1 MAFDGITT
9 ACLKKELSD
18 KLVGGRITKIVQSEA
33 DELLLT
39 IKNNAAQYRL
49 LLSASASLPLV
60 YLTGQNKP
68 APMTA
73 PGFCMLL
80 RKHLGGGRIVSI
92 TQPSLER
99 ILRFEIEHLDEMG
112 DLCRKYL
119 IAELMGKHS
128 NLIFCRE
135 DGTIL
140 DSIKHVSLAVSSVRE
155 VLPGRMY
162 FIPHTQDKLDP
173 LTASPAEMTAA
184 ICAKPAALGKAVYTT
199 LTGFSPAMAEELCH
213 RSYLDS
219 GRPASALEAT
229 ERTMLE
235 HQLLRLIE
243 DIREEAFTPRIYYNG
258 DEPAEFS
265 ALPLTMYEDLKS
277 EAFESVSALL
287 ETYYAAKNTLTR
299 IHQKSA
305 DLRRVVQTALER
317 SRKKYD
323 LQLRQLKDT
332 EKRDKYKVWGELIHT
347 YGYGVPEG
355 SRSMQALNYYT
366 NEEITIPLDPTLS
379 AQENAARYFDKY
391 GKLKRTFEAVTG
403 LLTETENEIRHLE
416 SIQAALDMALTEE
429 DLAPVREEL
438 VEYGYIRRRS
448 QKGSGKKPK
457 LSSKPYHY
465 ISSDG
470 FDLYVGKNNFQN
482 DELTFQYASGNDW
495 WFHAK
500 GVPGSHVILKSGGRE
515 IPDRAFE
522 EAGRL
527 AAYYSKSRGGDKV
540 EIDYV
545 EKKHVKKP
553 GGTRPGF
560 VVYYTNYS
568 LVIDSDISGLTLAED

>member
-9 ACLKKELSD
+9 ACLRKELSSL
-18 KLVGGRITKIVQSEA
+18 LVGGRITKIVQSEA

-60 YLTGQNKP
+60 YLTEQNKA

-80 RKHLGGGRIVSI
+80 RKHLGGGRIVSV

-119 IAELMGKHS
+119 IVEIMGKHS

-155 VLPGRMY
+155 VLPGRPY

-173 LTASPAEMTAA
+173 LTASPAEMVRAV
-184 ICAKPAALGKAVYTT
+184 CAKPAALGKAIYTS

-213 RSYLDS
+213 RSFLES
-219 GRPASALEAT
+219 GRPASALDDKEQA
-229 ERTMLE
+229 MLE
-235 HQLLRLIE
+235 HQLLRLME
-243 DIREEAFTPRIYYNG
+243 AVKEEQFSPCIYYKG
-258 DEPAEFS
+258 KEPVEFS
-265 ALPLTMYEDLKS
+265 AVPLTMYEDLTAQPFPDIS
-277 EAFESVSALL
+277 RLL
-287 ETYYAAKNTLTR
+287 ETYYAEKNTLTR

-317 SRKKYD
+317 TRKKYD
-323 LQLRQLKDT
+323 LQQKQLKDT
-332 EKRDKYKVWGELIHT
+332 EKRDKYKIWGELIHT

-355 SRSMQALNYYT
+355 ARSMQALNYYT
-366 NEEITIPLDPTLS
+366 NEETTVPLDPTLTP
-379 AQENAARYFDKY
+379 QENAKRYFDKY

-403 LLTETENEIRHLE
+403 LLEETRSEIEHLE
-416 SIQAALDMALTEE
+416 SIQTSLDMALTEE

-438 VEYGYIRRRS
+438 VEYGYIRRKNV
-448 QKGSGKKPK
+448 KGKGKKTK
-457 LSSKPYHY
+457 ITSKPLHY

-470 FDLYVGKNNFQN
+470 FDIYVGKNNFQN
-482 DELTFQYASGNDW
+482 DELTFQSASGNDW

-500 GVPGSHVILKSGGRE
+500 GVPGSHVILKSEGRE
-515 IPDRAFE
+515 LPDRAFE
-522 EAGRL
+522 DAGRL
-527 AAYYSKSRGGDKV
+527 AAYYSKNRGGDKV
-540 EIDYV
+540 EVDYV

-553 GGTRPGF
+553 GGSKPGF

-568 LVIDSDISGLTLAED
+568 LVIDSDISGLKLAD